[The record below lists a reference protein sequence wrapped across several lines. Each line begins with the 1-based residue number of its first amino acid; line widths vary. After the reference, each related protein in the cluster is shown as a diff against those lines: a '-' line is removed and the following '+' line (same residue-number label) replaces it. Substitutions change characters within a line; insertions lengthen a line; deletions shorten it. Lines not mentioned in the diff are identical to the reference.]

1 MIHIKRELSDL
12 AGDVLLPYRFFEQDM
27 LYLDEI
33 SLKCYLYLQAQLQA
47 GPSMLDEEE
56 LARCLGV
63 SERQLAEVFAIL
75 QKRKLLQLTGE
86 GCELL
91 DLRKRYELRKDNEQG
106 TLQRTSDRGEQEAII
121 CQINDTFYNGLMP
134 LPFYHAIDRWF
145 TEYQFEGSVVYA
157 LFNELKRYE
166 TLHSDNYAEKI
177 AANWASKNIR
187 SFKDLS
193 AYHEERNSLS
203 RYADILRKRLRQKQ
217 ALNIYQMDYLERWL
231 QDWQLDF
238 SLVDEAFKRASATPQ
253 TQNFNYVEGI
263 LRNWKEAGLT
273 NLEDVYAYEEE
284 RKQAYQE
291 KSKKWQKEEKK
302 KSARGNF
309 SQRAYS
315 ADSFEEYYRSLD
327 FLDREDHSD

>member
-12 AGDVLLPYRFFEQDM
+12 ASDIILPYTFFEQDM
-27 LYLDEI
+27 LCLDEV
-33 SLKCYLYLQAQLQA
+33 SLKCYLYLQARVQA
-47 GPSMLDEEE
+47 GHSSLDEEE
-56 LARCLGV
+56 LAQRLGV
-63 SERQLAEVFAIL
+63 SERQLAEIFTIL

-86 GCELL
+86 GCELT
-91 DLRKRYELRKDNEQG
+91 DLRKRYVERKDKQDA
-106 TLQRTSDRGEQEAII
+106 LQQTRDRSEQEAII
-121 CQINDTFYNGLMP
+121 RQINDTFYNGLMP
-134 LPFYHAIDRWF
+134 LPFYHSIDRWF

-166 TLHSDNYAEKI
+166 TLHSDSYAEKI
-177 AANWASKNIR
+177 AANWASKNIC

-193 AYHEERNSLS
+193 NYYEERNSLN

-217 ALNIYQMDYLERWL
+217 PLNIYQMEFLERWL
-231 QDWQLDF
+231 QEWQLDF

-253 TQNFNYVEGI
+253 TQSFNYVEGI
-263 LRNWKEAGLT
+263 LRNWKEAGLA
-273 NLEDVYAYEEE
+273 NLEDIYVYEEE

-291 KSKKWQKEEKK
+291 KGKRRQKEERK

-309 SQRAYS
+309 SQRDYS

-327 FLDREDHSD
+327 FLDREDQS